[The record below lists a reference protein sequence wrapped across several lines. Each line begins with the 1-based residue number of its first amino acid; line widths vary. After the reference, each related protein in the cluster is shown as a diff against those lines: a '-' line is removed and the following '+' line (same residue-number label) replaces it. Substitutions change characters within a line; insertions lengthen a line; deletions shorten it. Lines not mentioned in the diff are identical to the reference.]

1 MSKED
6 WIILRLLMAV
16 SRALLYDNLDVARSI
31 TYLIKKYGS
40 DMVVDCINQ
49 LHDEERRKA
58 NERQC

>member
-16 SRALLYDNLDVARSI
+16 SWALPYDNLDVARSI

-58 NERQC
+58 NEYH